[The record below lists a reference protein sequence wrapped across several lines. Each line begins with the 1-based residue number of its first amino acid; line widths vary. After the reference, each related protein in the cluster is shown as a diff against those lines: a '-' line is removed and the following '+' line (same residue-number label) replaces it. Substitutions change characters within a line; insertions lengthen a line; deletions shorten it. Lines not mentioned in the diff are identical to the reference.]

1 MTEESVW
8 KAYKLDIPTEAEKF
22 ELIKTHLIS
31 YVDSRNLRFWVT
43 WYYSDGDPNP
53 HLWFR
58 VYLTSDEQEEL
69 EEYLDSLVQNQ
80 TLLNRADP
88 EPWNPEN
95 DARDRLTRLWEQWEQ
110 RRGENVQLYGNLIIP
125 LDQVLDFPAP
135 REERI
140 EELGALFGAVGEA
153 TKAFYNA
160 LPRLPK
166 DPLVMS
172 IAIHILLNSLTY
184 TGPNSPSHEAIIRLT
199 PPWGPQPDL

>member
-1 MTEESVW
+1 MTEISVW

-22 ELIKTHLIS
+22 ELIKTHLIC

-43 WYYSDGDPNP
+43 WYYSEGDPNP
-53 HLWFR
+53 RLCLR
-58 VYLTSDEQEEL
+58 VYLTSDEQEGL

-80 TLLNRADP
+80 ILLHRADP

-95 DARDRLTRLWEQWEQ
+95 DARVRLTRLWEQWEQ
-110 RRGENVQLYGNLIIP
+110 RRGKTVPLYGNKVILR
-125 LDQVLDFPAP
+125 DQILDFPAS

-166 DPLVMS
+166 DPLIMS
-172 IAIHILLNSLTY
+172 ITIHILLNSLTY
-184 TGPNSPSHEAIIRLT
+184 TGPNPPSQEEIIRLM
-199 PPWGPQPDL
+199 PPWGPQPNS